1 MNMRSIRAVGLCLT
15 CAFVLAGV
23 AASSA
28 LALPEIGRCL
38 PAASG
43 FYKEATCGK
52 KLAEKTGTFE
62 WHKGANKKPGFTATS
77 GIATLEGES
86 GTKIVCKKSTATGKY
101 DEDGTSFVTK
111 GSESV
116 VAIFTECED
125 PGIGKICHSAGK
137 GEGVIQTEVLEGELR
152 YLKKKTTTTPAVVVQ
167 ELHPKATEGKFQN
180 KPFAIFECGLPTAG
194 GVKVTVENNHAGSC
208 GTFECAGTKEG
219 GNCILSTLS
228 EVNVMSKTVKDIYVG
243 SSAKQKPQE
252 FLGQKAKSYPDA
264 AGICNLETEF
274 AGPPAPY
281 ERSTQTETAEVVSEE
296 TVEIKA

>member
-1 MNMRSIRAVGLCLT
+1 MNMRSIRAIGLCLT
-15 CAFVLAGV
+15 CAFVLAGL

-43 FYKEATCGK
+43 FYTTSVCGK
-52 KLAEKTGTFE
+52 KLPEKTGTFE
-62 WHKGANKKPGFTATS
+62 WHKGANLKPKFTATS
-77 GIATLEGES
+77 GVATLEGES

-101 DEDGTSFVTK
+101 DEDGTTHLTK

-125 PGIGKICHSAGK
+125 PGIGKICHSAGQ
-137 GEGVIQTEVLEGELR
+137 GEGVIKTEILEGELR
-152 YLKKKTTTTPAVVVQ
+152 YLKKATTTTKAVVVQ
-167 ELHPKATEGKFQN
+167 ELHPVAVEGKFQN

-208 GTFECAGTKEG
+208 GAVECGGTKGG

-228 EVNVMSKTVKDIYVG
+228 EVNVMSTVVKDIYKG
-243 SSAKQKPQE
+243 KSAKQEPQQ
-252 FLGQKAKSYPDA
+252 FLGQSSKVPA
-264 AGICNLETEF
+264 ICNLETEF

-281 ERSTQTETAEVVSEE
+281 ERSTQTETAEVLSEE
-296 TVEIKA
+296 TVEVKA